1 MSRKLGYLQKLN
13 LLQILGDC
21 MYNVV
26 ELGKRA
32 FDNIVDPIL
41 EWIIK
46 GFNIAD
52 YDLKSLKISDC
63 PESNEILIEFE
74 VQYGPCTFECETD
87 NPYKFESKVET
98 ADILSSFGA
107 FVNKDNLS
115 VKIESYWEPVGL
127 DYIMSAITLC
137 DGSSRLLSEDDFDEG
152 YLQECIV
159 DLCNNIY
166 DSFGRFGTDVHSI
179 DICNNGME
187 DYLNTQIKDDTLKY
201 ESLDSF
207 VRFLGSKRN
216 YRYFLVKD
224 KCKDIDEYDLKV
236 IVARVKDK

>member
-1 MSRKLGYLQKLN
+1 
-13 LLQILGDC
+13 

-26 ELGKRA
+26 ELGKGA

-41 EWIIK
+41 EWVIE

-87 NPYKFESKVET
+87 NPYKFETKMET

-107 FVNKDNLS
+107 FVNKDDLS

-127 DYIMSAITLC
+127 DYIMSAVTLC
-137 DGSSRLLSEDDFDEG
+137 DGSSRLLSEDDFSEE

-166 DSFGRFGTDVHSI
+166 DSFGRFGTAIHSI
-179 DICNNGME
+179 DICSKGME
-187 DYLNTQIKDDTLKY
+187 DYLNTQIKDDTLEYK
-201 ESLDSF
+201 SLDSF

-216 YRYFLVKD
+216 YRYFLIKD

-236 IVARVKDK
+236 VVARVKDK

>member
-1 MSRKLGYLQKLN
+1 
-13 LLQILGDC
+13 

-26 ELGKRA
+26 ELGKGA

-41 EWIIK
+41 EWVIE

-87 NPYKFESKVET
+87 NPYKFETKMET

-107 FVNKDNLS
+107 FVNKDDLS

-127 DYIMSAITLC
+127 DYIMSAVTLC
-137 DGSSRLLSEDDFDEG
+137 DGSSRLLSEDDFSEE

-166 DSFGRFGTDVHSI
+166 DSFGRFGTAIHSI
-179 DICNNGME
+179 DICSKCME
-187 DYLNTQIKDDTLKY
+187 NYLNTQIKDDTLEYK
-201 ESLDSF
+201 SLDSF

-216 YRYFLVKD
+216 YRYFLIKD

>member
-1 MSRKLGYLQKLN
+1 
-13 LLQILGDC
+13 

-41 EWIIK
+41 EWVIE

-87 NPYKFESKVET
+87 NPYKFETKMET

-107 FVNKDNLS
+107 FVNKDDLS

-127 DYIMSAITLC
+127 DYIMSAITLR
-137 DGSSRLLSEDDFDEG
+137 DDSSRLLSEDDFSEE

-166 DSFGRFGTDVHSI
+166 DSFGRFGTAIHSI
-179 DICNNGME
+179 DICSKGME
-187 DYLNTQIKDDTLKY
+187 DCLNTQIKDDTLKY

-207 VRFLGSKRN
+207 VRFLGSKRD
-216 YRYFLVKD
+216 YRYFLIKD

>member
-1 MSRKLGYLQKLN
+1 
-13 LLQILGDC
+13 
-21 MYNVV
+21 MYNIV

-41 EWIIK
+41 EWVIE

-107 FVNKDNLS
+107 FVNKDDLS

-127 DYIMSAITLC
+127 DYIMSAVTLC
-137 DGSSRLLSEDDFDEG
+137 DGSSRLLSEDDFNEG

-166 DSFGRFGTDVHSI
+166 DSFGRFGTAVHSI
-179 DICNNGME
+179 DICSKDME

>member
-1 MSRKLGYLQKLN
+1 MLRKLGYLQKLN

-41 EWIIK
+41 EWIIE

-74 VQYGPCTFECETD
+74 VQYGPCTFECETG

-107 FVNKDNLS
+107 FVNKDDLS
-115 VKIESYWEPVGL
+115 VEIESYWEPVGL

-166 DSFGRFGTDVHSI
+166 DSFGRFGTAVHSI
-179 DICNNGME
+179 DICSNGME

-224 KCKDIDEYDLKV
+224 KCRDIDEYDLKV

>member
-1 MSRKLGYLQKLN
+1 M
-13 LLQILGDC
+13 QILGDC

-41 EWIIK
+41 EWVIE

-87 NPYKFESKVET
+87 NPYKFETKMET

-107 FVNKDNLS
+107 FVNKDDLS

-127 DYIMSAITLC
+127 DYIMSAITLR
-137 DGSSRLLSEDDFDEG
+137 DDSSRLLSEDDFSEE

-166 DSFGRFGTDVHSI
+166 DSFGRFGTAIHSI
-179 DICNNGME
+179 DICSKGME
-187 DYLNTQIKDDTLKY
+187 DCLNTQIKDDTLKY

-207 VRFLGSKRN
+207 VRFLGSKRD
-216 YRYFLVKD
+216 YRYFLIKD

>member
-1 MSRKLGYLQKLN
+1 M
-13 LLQILGDC
+13 QILGDC

-41 EWIIK
+41 EWVIE

-87 NPYKFESKVET
+87 NPYKFETKMET

-107 FVNKDNLS
+107 FVNKDDLS

-127 DYIMSAITLC
+127 DYIMSAVTLC
-137 DGSSRLLSEDDFDEG
+137 DDSSRLLSEDGFSEE

-166 DSFGRFGTDVHSI
+166 DSFGRFGTAIHSI
-179 DICNNGME
+179 DICSKGMK

-216 YRYFLVKD
+216 YRYFLIKD

>member
-1 MSRKLGYLQKLN
+1 MLRKLGYLQKLN

-41 EWIIK
+41 EWIIE

-107 FVNKDNLS
+107 FVNKDDLS

-166 DSFGRFGTDVHSI
+166 DSFGRFGTAVHSI
-179 DICNNGME
+179 DICSNGME

>member
-1 MSRKLGYLQKLN
+1 MLGYLQKLN

-41 EWIIK
+41 EWVIE

-87 NPYKFESKVET
+87 NPYKFETKMET

-107 FVNKDNLS
+107 FVNKDDLS

-127 DYIMSAITLC
+127 DYIMSAVTLC
-137 DGSSRLLSEDDFDEG
+137 DGSSRLLSEDDFSEE

-166 DSFGRFGTDVHSI
+166 DSFGRFGTAIHSI
-179 DICNNGME
+179 DICSKGVE
-187 DYLNTQIKDDTLKY
+187 DYLNTQIKDDTLEYK
-201 ESLDSF
+201 SLDSF

-216 YRYFLVKD
+216 YRYFLIKD

>member
-1 MSRKLGYLQKLN
+1 
-13 LLQILGDC
+13 

>member
-1 MSRKLGYLQKLN
+1 M
-13 LLQILGDC
+13 QILGDY

-26 ELGKRA
+26 ELGKGA

-41 EWIIK
+41 EWVIE

-87 NPYKFESKVET
+87 NPYKFETKMET

-107 FVNKDNLS
+107 FVNKDDLS

-127 DYIMSAITLC
+127 DYIMSAVTLC
-137 DGSSRLLSEDDFDEG
+137 DGSSRLLSEDDFSEE

-166 DSFGRFGTDVHSI
+166 DSFGRFGTAIHSI
-179 DICNNGME
+179 DICSKGME
-187 DYLNTQIKDDTLKY
+187 DYLNTQIKDDTLEYK
-201 ESLDSF
+201 SLDSF

-216 YRYFLVKD
+216 YRYFLIKD

>member
-1 MSRKLGYLQKLN
+1 
-13 LLQILGDC
+13 
-21 MYNVV
+21 
-26 ELGKRA
+26 
-32 FDNIVDPIL
+32 
-41 EWIIK
+41 
-46 GFNIAD
+46 
-52 YDLKSLKISDC
+52 
-63 PESNEILIEFE
+63 
-74 VQYGPCTFECETD
+74 
-87 NPYKFESKVET
+87 
-98 ADILSSFGA
+98 
-107 FVNKDNLS
+107 
-115 VKIESYWEPVGL
+115 
-127 DYIMSAITLC
+127 MSAITLC
-137 DGSSRLLSEDDFDEG
+137 DGSSRLLSEDDFNEG

-166 DSFGRFGTDVHSI
+166 DSFGRFGTAVHSI
-179 DICNNGME
+179 DICSKDME

>member
-1 MSRKLGYLQKLN
+1 MLGYPQKSN

-41 EWIIK
+41 EWVIE

-87 NPYKFESKVET
+87 NPYKFETKIET
-98 ADILSSFGA
+98 ADIISSFNA
-107 FVNKDNLS
+107 CVNKDNLS
-115 VKIESYWEPVGL
+115 VKLSSDWEPVGL
-127 DYIMSAITLC
+127 DYILSAITLC

-166 DSFGRFGTDVHSI
+166 DSFGRFGTAVHSI
-179 DICNNGME
+179 GICSKGME
-187 DYLNTQIKDDTLKY
+187 DYLNTQIKDDTLEY
-201 ESLDSF
+201 VSLDRF
-207 VRFLGSKRN
+207 VRFLGSRRT

-236 IVARVKDK
+236 MVARVKDK

>member
-1 MSRKLGYLQKLN
+1 
-13 LLQILGDC
+13 
-21 MYNVV
+21 MYNAV

-41 EWIIK
+41 EWIIE

-107 FVNKDNLS
+107 FVNKDDLS

-166 DSFGRFGTDVHSI
+166 DSFGRFGTAVHSI
-179 DICNNGME
+179 DICSNGME

-224 KCKDIDEYDLKV
+224 KCRDIDEYDLKV

>member
-1 MSRKLGYLQKLN
+1 
-13 LLQILGDC
+13 

-26 ELGKRA
+26 ELGKGA

-41 EWIIK
+41 EWVIE

-87 NPYKFESKVET
+87 NSYKFETKMET

-107 FVNKDNLS
+107 FVNKDDLS

-127 DYIMSAITLC
+127 DYIMSAVTLC
-137 DGSSRLLSEDDFDEG
+137 DGSSRLLSEDDFSEE

-166 DSFGRFGTDVHSI
+166 DSFGRFGTAIHSI
-179 DICNNGME
+179 DICSKGME

-216 YRYFLVKD
+216 YRYFLIKD

>member
-1 MSRKLGYLQKLN
+1 M
-13 LLQILGDC
+13 QILGDC

-41 EWIIK
+41 EWVIE

-74 VQYGPCTFECETD
+74 VQYGPCTFGCETD
-87 NPYKFESKVET
+87 NPYKFETKMET

-107 FVNKDNLS
+107 FVNKDDLS

-127 DYIMSAITLC
+127 DYIMSAVTLC
-137 DGSSRLLSEDDFDEG
+137 DGSSRLLSEGDFSEE

-166 DSFGRFGTDVHSI
+166 DSFGRFGTAIHSI
-179 DICNNGME
+179 DICSKGME

-201 ESLDSF
+201 VSLDSF

-216 YRYFLVKD
+216 YRYFLIKD

>member
-1 MSRKLGYLQKLN
+1 
-13 LLQILGDC
+13 
-21 MYNVV
+21 MYNVS
-26 ELGKRA
+26 ELGKNS
-32 FDNIVDPIL
+32 FDDIVDPIL
-41 EWIIK
+41 EWVIE
-46 GFNIAD
+46 GFNTSD
-52 YDLKSLKISDC
+52 YDLKALKILDC

-107 FVNKDNLS
+107 FVNKDDLS

-137 DGSSRLLSEDDFDEG
+137 DGSSRLLSEDDFNTE
-152 YLQECIV
+152 YLKECIV
-159 DLCNNIY
+159 SFCDNLN
-166 DSFGRFGTDVHSI
+166 DSFGRFGTAVHSV
-179 DICNNGME
+179 DICSSDTEG
-187 DYLNTQIKDDTLKY
+187 YLNTQIKDDTL
-201 ESLDSF
+201 ECVSLDRF
-207 VRFLGSKRN
+207 IRFLGSRRT

>member
-1 MSRKLGYLQKLN
+1 
-13 LLQILGDC
+13 

-26 ELGKRA
+26 ELGKGA

-41 EWIIK
+41 EWVIE

-87 NPYKFESKVET
+87 NPYKFETKMET

-107 FVNKDNLS
+107 FVNKDDLS

-127 DYIMSAITLC
+127 DYIMSAVTLC
-137 DGSSRLLSEDDFDEG
+137 DGSSRLLSEDDFSEE

-166 DSFGRFGTDVHSI
+166 DSFGRFGTAIHSI
-179 DICNNGME
+179 DICSKGME
-187 DYLNTQIKDDTLKY
+187 DYLNTQIKDDTLEYK
-201 ESLDSF
+201 SLDSF

-216 YRYFLVKD
+216 YRYFLIKD

>member
-1 MSRKLGYLQKLN
+1 
-13 LLQILGDC
+13 

-41 EWIIK
+41 EWVIE

-74 VQYGPCTFECETD
+74 VQYGPCIFECETD
-87 NPYKFESKVET
+87 NPYKFETKMET

-107 FVNKDNLS
+107 FVNKDDLS

-137 DGSSRLLSEDDFDEG
+137 DDSSRLLSEDDFSEE

-159 DLCNNIY
+159 NLCNNIY
-166 DSFGRFGTDVHSI
+166 DSFGRFGTAIHSI
-179 DICNNGME
+179 DICSKGME

-216 YRYFLVKD
+216 YRYFLIKD

>member
-1 MSRKLGYLQKLN
+1 
-13 LLQILGDC
+13 

-26 ELGKRA
+26 ELGKGV

-41 EWIIK
+41 EWVIE

-87 NPYKFESKVET
+87 NPYKFETKMET

-107 FVNKDNLS
+107 FVNKDDLS

-127 DYIMSAITLC
+127 DYIMSAVTLC
-137 DGSSRLLSEDDFDEG
+137 DGSSRLLSEDDFSEE

-166 DSFGRFGTDVHSI
+166 DSFGRFGTAIHSI
-179 DICNNGME
+179 DICSKDME

-236 IVARVKDK
+236 IVVRVKDK